1 MPAFVVRGLAM
12 CAGMLMVAGAA
23 MAAAPADTS
32 VQAQGAADGNV
43 PAWTISTA
51 APTGWTRDC
60 CTYAKAIGVNYVLY
74 QGEWTGKPE
83 RVMVLNVW
91 PSKLATL
98 DDELNDDRK
107 HYLQN
112 DPKGSATAFTVS
124 NPHMACRGVLYA
136 GSDHLDDVVVFCDPG
151 KQAAIRYSWSMTVA
165 AADPTRAQL
174 LDAFKH
180 VVERS
185 SYATFAASSGST
197 HAAATH

>member
-1 MPAFVVRGLAM
+1 MPASVLRRLAM
-12 CAGMLMVAGAA
+12 CAGMLIYAGVA
-23 MAAAPADTS
+23 MATGPVDAS
-32 VQAQGAADGNV
+32 VQVQGAADGNV
-43 PAWTISTA
+43 PGFTLNTA

-98 DDELNDDRK
+98 DDELQDDRK
-107 HYLQN
+107 HYLEN
-112 DPKGSATAFTVS
+112 DPHGSAAAFAVS
-124 NPHMACRGVLYA
+124 NPHMPCRGVLYA

-165 AADPTRAQL
+165 EADPTRAQL
-174 LDAFKH
+174 LDAFKR

-185 SYATFAASSGST
+185 SYATAATSAGST
-197 HAAATH
+197 HAAAPH